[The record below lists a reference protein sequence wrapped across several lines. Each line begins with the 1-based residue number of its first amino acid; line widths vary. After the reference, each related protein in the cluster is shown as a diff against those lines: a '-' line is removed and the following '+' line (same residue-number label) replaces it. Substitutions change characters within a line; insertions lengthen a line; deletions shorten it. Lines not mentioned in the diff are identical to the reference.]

1 MLFRF
6 IFLVFALTRAGLLWW
21 DYQHTLAAEQ
31 RRAEDLAHVLAE
43 HLNRTFGA
51 IESAVNQLAVHS
63 AGVGGP
69 GAHRQA
75 WSEVLAA
82 TLSGLQGAGSHNATA
97 AACFVVASATPSLAA
112 TAPRRTFLPPP
123 PADA

>member
-69 GAHRQA
+69 GAQRQE
-75 WSEVLAA
+75 WSEVLEAP
-82 TLSGLQGAGSHNATA
+82 LSGLSGR
-97 AACFVVASATPSLAA
+97 SAEHTSELQSLMRISYAV
-112 TAPRRTFLPPP
+112 FC
-123 PADA
+123 